1 MGNPQDQNAQDLIL
15 DAHHDA
21 PVADSVPPQRSCFV
35 TATSAPQRRPEA
47 ARIVHRTKT
56 LAQKQRDASDNL
68 SVEPAQIL

>member
-1 MGNPQDQNAQDLIL
+1 M
-15 DAHHDA
+15 
-21 PVADSVPPQRSCFV
+21 